1 MLGSKTM
8 INTCIQYTSDL
19 LICFCR
25 LEDKVKGQIEEM
37 QGLNKQLANLQTR
50 NRKLDQNNEGLQ
62 KELEELRE
70 GNRALSRNQKYTQP
84 EPLPVGV
91 SSYIEKIKPCMYI
104 QSKAKPNCKSLQNSD
119 RCW

>member
-8 INTCIQYTSDL
+8 INTCIQYPSDL
-19 LICFCR
+19 LIYLCR

-84 EPLPVGV
+84 EPLPNGI
-91 SSYIEKIKPCMYI
+91 SSYIENMKLYI
-104 QSKAKPNCKSLQNSD
+104 NIQLEAKMHCRSLQG
-119 RCW
+119 C